1 MRTLEI
7 SLKGIHVTDFRKSSD
22 GYRWGDCE
30 ITSWNPFKLYE
41 FVKNAKYEYDQNLL
55 CVKLF
60 SDGKP
65 FSTPKSTG
73 FVTRD
78 ISMFLEN
85 LKGLDKEFDSLT
97 KNMTVSVSDVKTIN
111 GRPSA
116 FYRFI
121 IQETDKKIIKDKVKK
136 LTDYFISK
144 GAEIR

>member
-1 MRTLEI
+1 MR
-7 SLKGIHVTDFRKSSD
+7 GIQITKSGIYLNDFRKSSD
-22 GYRWGDCE
+22 GYRWGNCE
-30 ITSWNPFKLYE
+30 IISWNPFRLYD
-41 FVKNAKYEYDQNLL
+41 FVKNAKYEYNQNLL

-60 SDGKP
+60 SDGKL
-65 FSTPKSTG
+65 FSTPKNTG

-78 ISMFLEN
+78 ISMFTES

-97 KNMTVSVSDVKTIN
+97 ENMTVSVSDVKTIN

-121 IQETDKKIIKDKVKK
+121 IQETDKKNIKDKVKK